1 MPTLQFI
8 YELKRDKIMA
18 NLRTITSVI
27 TVLFLA
33 GCVSTPEPN
42 PISVRQDGDKDLDCK
57 YLEAE
62 YRGNT
67 EAAARK
73 ISKNKSGDTKDAL
86 LGVLIWPGLA
96 DFNNAPGHEGNA
108 LLDRNSWLI
117 NLAQVQECETVG
129 WPEQPDR
136 Y

>member
-42 PISVRQDGDKDLDCK
+42 PVSVRQDGDKDLDCK

-67 EAAARK
+67 EAAA
-73 ISKNKSGDTKDAL
+73 KDAL

-117 NLAQVQECETVG
+117 NLAQVQGCETVG

>member
-42 PISVRQDGDKDLDCK
+42 PVSVRQDGDKDLDCK

-73 ISKNKSGDTKDAL
+73 ISIPRML
-86 LGVLIWPGLA
+86 YWVCLFGL
-96 DFNNAPGHEGNA
+96 D
-108 LLDRNSWLI
+108 WLI
-117 NLAQVQECETVG
+117 LIMRRGMKETLYSTETRG
-129 WPEQPDR
+129 L
-136 Y
+136 